1 MQAQGEDSPESAADS
16 GLSSLESFARWDPAS
31 WSWRTSQRCLLEGLT
46 PFSGR
51 WPRSGTMQSG
61 AAFARPTWA
70 LATDAIGCLSSQWP
84 TPGAMDGSAV
94 RIRDCPESWI
104 VAKERHAARGVEK
117 QYPLQI
123 AAELNLSLS
132 DMKKKF
138 WPTPDASV
146 ANLSETLESWLA
158 RRERVKAIG
167 INGNGMGTPLAI
179 AVRWPTPTAGDAKAS
194 GAAGYS
200 TESGRHAGT
209 TLTDAVNGM
218 WATPVASDEK
228 GPTGAGRTS
237 RRKSPQVPDQA
248 GCRGRQSLNPAWVE
262 QLMGF
267 PPGWTLPGPD
277 NLSTNGRRRASSRL
291 PRIAPPD
298 SAPSATPSSRKSRK
312 RSDGTRSE

>member
-132 DMKKKF
+132 DMKEKF

-194 GAAGYS
+194 GAAGY
-200 TESGRHAGT
+200 
-209 TLTDAVNGM
+209 
-218 WATPVASDEK
+218 
-228 GPTGAGRTS
+228 
-237 RRKSPQVPDQA
+237 SPQVPDQA